1 MQHKYTEANARALF
15 RLMEQ
20 RLDAFSVLARG
31 PEAGPADHK
40 GTLAK
45 MLEDGGFP
53 ETESKA
59 MLEALDALDD
69 AFQDLHMA
77 LCLPFEIARN
87 DAEDAIREGRCP
99 VCHK

>member
-1 MQHKYTEANARALF
+1 MQHKYTEANARKLF
-15 RLMEQ
+15 NLMEQ

-31 PEAGPADHK
+31 PVQAEGLQR
-40 GTLAK
+40 GVLAK

-77 LCLPFEIARN
+77 MCLPFEIARN
-87 DAEDAIREGRCP
+87 DAAEGVCP
-99 VCHK
+99 HCHK